1 MSEPRIQSLE
11 ELKRRLGTA
20 QEIVVDEK
28 GRLHPPESPEIR
40 DKRVDEK
47 TVVKPTRWFSER
59 FSGGSG
65 MQSGTVHDLKEL
77 KRRMEQAEEIMV
89 DEKGRLVRPESQ
101 EGKTKQEKGEGTFIK
116 PTRWFDT
123 P

>member
-28 GRLHPPESPEIR
+28 GRLHPPESPEIK
-40 DKRVDEK
+40 DKKPDER
-47 TVVKPTRWFSER
+47 TVVKPTRWFSEG
-59 FSGGSG
+59 FPGGSNT
-65 MQSGTVHDLKEL
+65 QPRTVQDLKEL

-116 PTRWFDT
+116 PTRWFNI